1 MRMLLVCIVAHC
13 VVVGGMVR
21 CAGEDS
27 MPKLISVSEAN
38 IVHKR

>member
-21 CAGEDS
+21 CGEEYAEV
-27 MPKLISVSEAN
+27 MISVSEAN
-38 IVHKR
+38 IVRKR